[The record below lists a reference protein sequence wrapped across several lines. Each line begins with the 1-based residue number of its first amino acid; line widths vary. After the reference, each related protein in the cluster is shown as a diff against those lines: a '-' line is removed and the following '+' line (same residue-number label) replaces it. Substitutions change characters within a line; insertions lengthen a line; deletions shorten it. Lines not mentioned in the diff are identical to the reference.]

1 MQHMSHQAH
10 RNDTEKSSPARNME
24 RPPLRCLP
32 AFLLL
37 ELLGVTAPARDGAAF
52 AGVLGATLDAC
63 NQDRLRESACLQECK
78 LLKVGALCYCQR
90 LLQAHYECA

>member
-1 MQHMSHQAH
+1 
-10 RNDTEKSSPARNME
+10 ME

-52 AGVLGATLDAC
+52 AGVIGATLDAC
-63 NQDRLRESACLQECK
+63 NRAGYESQLARLQERK
-78 LLKVGALCYCQR
+78 LLMVWPFIISMVAIGAL
-90 LLQAHYECA
+90 